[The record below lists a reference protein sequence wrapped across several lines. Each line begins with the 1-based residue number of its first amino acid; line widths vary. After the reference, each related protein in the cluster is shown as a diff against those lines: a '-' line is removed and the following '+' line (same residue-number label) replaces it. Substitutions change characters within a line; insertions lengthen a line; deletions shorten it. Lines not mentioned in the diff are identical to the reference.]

1 MCAYQHTTLPA
12 PPLHAPPPP
21 AVNIDMQRVLTS
33 VLLQE
38 TQPLDSKG
46 ERTIASDYTTWYVW
60 VCICGYLCVGGM
72 WVCLCGC
79 VCVGVYMWVCMCGCG
94 CVYVGVYM

>member
-1 MCAYQHTTLPA
+1 MFISTC
-12 PPLHAPPPP
+12 HAPSSS

-46 ERTIASDYTTWYVW
+46 DRTIASDYTTWYVC
-60 VCICGYLCVGGM
+60 VCA
-72 WVCLCGC
+72 C
-79 VCVGVYMWVCMCGCG
+79 VCVCVCV
-94 CVYVGVYM
+94 CVRACVCVCVHACVCDVLFFRGNMAGIQQSF